1 MKTVRIKN
9 KSRSVDIFQ
18 CKVYHTTIA
27 PGNLLTT
34 AVSSSGVFTGLDL
47 FNGINFRVEDN
58 TDLFLIESITF
69 DSCTGTLCKSCNNT
83 GSGSISG
90 NTFNTSVN
98 FYVNSGLYG
107 KVTYEGEFTGSVDSA
122 NDANLTGI
130 ANNFTVFSTLT
141 LTSTSDPNY
150 VFEGWYDNAARTGT
164 ALSTNTQVDITSG
177 SFGGNTNWYVK
188 YENNEPSFRL
198 NTVDGAVITAFS
210 AQRNENAAAEDI
222 ATFYF
227 SDIDLDPL
235 TIVTG
240 NDPDG
245 HFSFT
250 TYTGDND
257 EDNYVILT
265 QVTSSLDYEYKTS
278 YDLTL
283 SATDTKS
290 TTSLPINIT
299 VVDNIAPTVVGSTLS
314 DFGENPNNGENVG
327 DLSGNV
333 TDPEGDTITFIS
345 FTAAGASQNGTSID
359 LTSYGGSGYSDPS
372 SDPFEM
378 SSAGIITSKD
388 DVWLNHKLIDSYT
401 YTLSVKDDYNDIV
414 TGTFT
419 IPVIADADTVTIS
432 TDGDSQVYVVE
443 SGTATNLVYDNTSGN
458 SGAVAQFTSNKTVT
472 WSVSDTN
479 SFLSINS
486 AGQLSLIG
494 SISPTYEDGDDFQAV
509 ITATDANGRTATI
522 PITVNIT
529 PDQVAPSILGF
540 GTSSIAHIRESAIT
554 SDPVYTSVFMTS
566 GTEVKMTSDQ
576 AVNWTA
582 EPNYLQVDSNGY
594 LTLASNISG
603 SAIIHPTEVA
613 SKIIATNL
621 YGTTGSFD
629 FTLKIKENLAPVI
642 TFTDVFS
649 PNPTDTQTATGV
661 TLVTASISDQE
672 GDTIEHGSFTFTD
685 ASNQLEAVRDN
696 DLYYIKAKNQLS
708 ASTDYPYTITI
719 TDVHGFSVG
728 SGTDTITVD
737 AGARYLQL
745 RKHTPLPTTVSGS
758 IEETSPDNIGVFEL
772 TGENIVDGTKVDYIW
787 FTSSYDAIGDGID
800 SYAIP
805 GVDFTYSDSEFVMNN
820 NTGSITVTIV
830 EDKIGEIHNEK
841 LNLYLVDYGTRVTM
855 HSASLASSSWPVLD
869 NAGNVIKDS
878 NNSTFIINEIMQIR
892 DTSTSYISL
901 TVDKTSI
908 NEGDTAIFT
917 LTSQNVPDG
926 TEVPFTFHTGAGNL
940 ATEGVDF
947 TTNAAPSNKFVIV
960 SNTAT
965 VDVTAAI
972 DYLAENIESLYVRL
986 DTVDSIGNNT
996 HQLIK
1001 GVDINNV
1008 SLTQPKIYIYDNKA
1022 EAEDVL
1028 FNYTSSFVDTL
1039 STLETNHVD
1048 GLAGAVLIHTSDS
1061 EVTIGNT
1068 VGDEDASFLGSRITS
1083 FRAKTTR
1090 DANTNG
1096 YFVNVIRYDKTLHS
1110 HTTIAESNFDV
1121 TAAPLYTDVNVADII
1136 LEANGEPSQNFSY
1149 MIEVQDGI
1157 GGLVLNSTSFEL
1169 NYNDENSIA
1178 TVDAVKAITSFTHS
1192 LGAIQTSNY
1201 SRTLGIEKHN
1211 SQVPPHIITTTNG
1224 IISGSLVANFAS
1236 GSIGDDLIN
1245 LRDTNEAILLAS
1257 ASIDTSLEIALRNRG
1272 NLTTNPFQG
1281 QVVIAYPSGSS
1292 MTVPLTIE
1300 DSNNSGSAGAVF
1312 SFKQDTDAWAIGSG
1326 SIHKLTLNAPLDG
1339 YLDWFIFG
1347 SAIQVDVKTGL
1358 QVRLNDTSGSN
1369 LS

>member
-47 FNGINFRVEDN
+47 FNGINFHVEDN
-58 TDLFLIESITF
+58 TDLFLIESITY
-69 DSCTGTLCKSCNNT
+69 DSCIGTICKSCNNT

-98 FYVNSGLYG
+98 FYINSGLYG
-107 KVTYEGEFTGSVDSA
+107 KVDYDGEFTGSVDSA

-141 LTSTSDPNY
+141 LTSTSDPDY

-164 ALSTNTQVDITSG
+164 ALSTDTQVDITSG

-198 NTVDGAVITAFS
+198 NTVDGDVITAFS

-257 EDNYVILT
+257 EDNYVTLA

-290 TTSLPINIT
+290 TTSLPINII
-299 VVDNIAPTVVGSTLS
+299 VVDNIAPTVAGSTLS

-345 FTAAGASQNGTSID
+345 FTAAGASQDGTPID

-378 SSAGIITSKD
+378 SSPGIITSKD
-388 DVWLNHKLIDSYT
+388 GVWLNHKLIDSYT

-419 IPVIADADTVTIS
+419 IPVIADENTVTIS

-443 SGTATNLVYDNTSGN
+443 SGTATHLVYENTSGN
-458 SGAVAQFTSNKTVT
+458 SGAVATFTSNKTVT

-509 ITATDANGRTATI
+509 ITATDTDGRTATI

-529 PDQVAPSILGF
+529 PDQVVPSIFGF
-540 GTSSIAHIRESAIT
+540 GTSSIAYIRESAIAA
-554 SDPVYTSVFMTS
+554 DPVYTSAFMTS
-566 GTEVKMTSDQ
+566 GTEVRVTSDQ
-576 AVNWTA
+576 VVNWTA
-582 EPNYLQVDSNGY
+582 EPNYLQVDSSGY
-594 LTLASNISG
+594 LTLSSNISG
-603 SAIIHPTEVA
+603 SAITHPATVA

-621 YGTTGSFD
+621 YGTAGSFD
-629 FTLKIKENLAPVI
+629 FNLTILENEAPVI

-649 PNPTDTQTATGV
+649 PNPTDTQTTTGV
-661 TLVTASISDQE
+661 TLVTASISDPE

-685 ASNQLEAVRDN
+685 ASNQLSASKDSTSDV
-696 DLYYIKAKNQLS
+696 YYIKAKNQLS

-719 TDVHGFSVG
+719 EDVHGFSIG

-745 RKHTPLPTTVSGS
+745 RKHTPLTATLSGS
-758 IEETSPDNIGVFEL
+758 IEETSPNNIGVFEL

-800 SYAIP
+800 RYAEPIA
-805 GVDFTYSDSEFVMNN
+805 DFTYSANEFVMNN
-820 NTGSITVTIV
+820 NTGSIIVTVA
-830 EDKIGEIHNEK
+830 EDRIGEIQDEK
-841 LNLYLVDYGTRVTM
+841 LNLRLVDYGSKVNL
-855 HSASLASSSWPVLD
+855 HSGSISKPILD
-869 NAGNVIKDS
+869 DAGNVVVDVNNETVFDESQLLLIK
-878 NNSTFIINEIMQIR
+878 

-901 TVDKTSI
+901 SSDRTVI
-908 NEGDTAIFT
+908 NEGDTVTFT

-926 TEVPFTFHTGAGNL
+926 TEVPFTFFAGADNL

-947 TTNAAPSNKFVIV
+947 TTAAASNKFVMLN
-960 SNTAT
+960 NTAT
-965 VDVTAAI
+965 LDVTAVT
-972 DYLAENIESLYVRL
+972 DYLTESPEYFYVKL
-986 DTVDSIGNNT
+986 DTQDSIGNYT
-996 HQLIK
+996 HELVRSVSIE
-1001 GVDINNV
+1001 NV
-1008 SLTQPKIYIYDNKA
+1008 AAIQPKIYIYDNKA

-1028 FNYTSSFVDTL
+1028 FNYTSSFVDIL
-1039 STLETNHVD
+1039 STLETNHAD

-1068 VGDEDASFLGSRITS
+1068 VGDEDASFLGSSITS

-1121 TAAPLYTDVNVADII
+1121 TAAALYTDVNVADII
-1136 LEANGEPSQNFSY
+1136 LDENGEPSQNFSY

-1169 NYNDENSIA
+1169 NYTDENSRA
-1178 TVDAVKAITSFTHS
+1178 TLDAVKSTTSFNHI

-1201 SRTLGIEKHN
+1201 YRTLGIEKHN
-1211 SQVPPHIITTTNG
+1211 SQVPPHIINTTNG
-1224 IISGSLVANFAS
+1224 IISGSLIANFAS
-1236 GSIGDDLIN
+1236 GSLGNDRID
-1245 LRDTNEAILLAS
+1245 LRDSNEAILLAS

-1272 NLTTNPFQG
+1272 NLTTDSFQG

-1312 SFKQDTDAWAIGSG
+1312 SFKQDADAWAIGSG
-1326 SIHKLTLNAPLDG
+1326 TIHKLTLNAPLNG